1 MLDII
6 NNFIASFRTI
16 AEAAIVLLAIVFVG
30 MTWVR
35 TRSLA
40 PTLGAVL
47 VGAVVAYGV
56 INIDTLQT
64 KVEEDVTNEG
74 EFTP

>member
-1 MLDII
+1 MLEII
-6 NNFIASFRTI
+6 NNFITSFRTI

-56 INIDTLQT
+56 INIDTLQDE
-64 KVEEDVTNEG
+64 VEQDVTNQG

>member
-6 NNFIASFRTI
+6 NNFIDSFRTI

-56 INIDTLQT
+56 INIDDLSG
-64 KVEEDVTNEG
+64 KVKEDVDNEG
-74 EFTP
+74 VFTP

>member
-64 KVEEDVTNEG
+64 KVEQDVTNEG